1 MSLRKL
7 LSIGVLVVF
16 AAMFIYLFASNIRP
30 AIIMIENFGS
40 SSSLITSML
49 MKIYVVLFSLS
60 GLITILFSFKKLE
73 KEDSRKFLRILS
85 SLVSYMLIILI
96 FGMATGLIYGAV
108 ETNSVSTFRG
118 NASFL
123 GILLACSIILSV
135 GISFKKN
142 AIMRKAFVGVA
153 VVMIF
158 VFVIKQM
165 KLIGPFFEYLKF
177 SPESV
182 HIYLF
187 VLIGSAMLLGYTFV
201 EDLLE

>member
-40 SSSLITSML
+40 SSGLITSML

-73 KEDSRKFLRILS
+73 KEDSRKFLRILC
-85 SLVSYMLIILI
+85 SLVTYMLIILI
-96 FGMATGLIYGAV
+96 FGMATGLIYGAI

-123 GILLACSIILSV
+123 SILFVCSIILTV

-165 KLIGPFFEYLKF
+165 KLIGPFFEYLKL

-201 EDLLE
+201 EDLFE